1 MISRPLPAGSVL
13 GSDLAVTRQRQQHM
27 TLCLQ
32 ATHEQ
37 ISKRFSTS
45 RINSVLGIQQ
55 QAAASRSKHHH
66 TWAAHLQTPSKE
78 CGDPNAGPTLALSCF
93 IIMVIRVCAFHGLP
107 RPCFQREDRLILVLC
122 ELCLFHMLSSIL
134 LPLRLRMREQCE
146 SSISQ
151 GLRQAFRE
159 PLPLL
164 RQPCASS
171 PC

>member
-1 MISRPLPAGSVL
+1 MSKFQSASAHRASIQYLASSSRP
-13 GSDLAVTRQRQQHM
+13 
-27 TLCLQ
+27 
-32 ATHEQ
+32 
-37 ISKRFSTS
+37 
-45 RINSVLGIQQ
+45 Q
-55 QAAASRSKHHH
+55 QAAASIIIHGQRICRRLPKSVG
-66 TWAAHLQTPSKE
+66 TP
-78 CGDPNAGPTLALSCF
+78 TQVLHWLYLVLF
-93 IIMVIRVCAFHGLP
+93 IMVIRVCAFHGLP

-134 LPLRLRMREQCE
+134 LPLRLRMREQCQ